1 MQVMQGLLGDGA
13 LSSGFV
19 SGGEGVALDGQADM
33 QGGGAGVEVE
43 EEDDVSEGGEAD
55 AFQELRPGEE
65 LPAVSEVQQQALK
78 T

>member
-1 MQVMQGLLGDGA
+1 
-13 LSSGFV
+13 
-19 SGGEGVALDGQADM
+19 
-33 QGGGAGVEVE
+33 
-43 EEDDVSEGGEAD
+43 VSEGGEAD